1 MQDLNDLYF
10 FAKVVENGGFMAAA
24 RQIGVPKSRIS
35 RRVAVLEATLGVQ
48 LLQRTTRRLAL
59 TEVGRAYYQ
68 HCQAMLAE
76 AEAAQEAI
84 ERVTATPRGLVRV
97 SCPDLLAQS
106 LLAPLLPAFMAQ
118 CPQVRLLL
126 EVTGRRVDLINDGID
141 VALRVRQR
149 LEDSASIVVRPLGQA
164 LSVLV
169 ASPAL
174 LAGLGVPQTP
184 QTLAAWPALVMSR
197 PDGRGEWT
205 MHDEVGQ
212 LYTVQIAQPRL
223 MTDNLPVLAQAAMD
237 GCGVAALPLMLCQ
250 EALQDG
256 RLQRVLP
263 GFQMQGGILHLAFTG
278 RRHLVP
284 SVRAFVDFLVAH
296 APQLHARFER
306 QEPLQP
312 NAG

>member
-10 FAKVVENGGFMAAA
+10 FAKVAEHGGFMAAA
-24 RQIGVPKSRIS
+24 RQIGVPKSRLS
-35 RRVAVLEATLGVQ
+35 RRVAELEAQLGVQ

-59 TEVGRAYYQ
+59 TEVGQAYFG

-84 ERVTATPRGLVRV
+84 ARATDVPRGLVRV

-106 LLAPLLPAFMAQ
+106 LLAPLLPEFMAQ
-118 CPQVRLLL
+118 YPEVRILL

-141 VALRVRQR
+141 VALRVRSR
-149 LEDSASIVVRPLGQA
+149 LEDSASIVARPLGQSP
-164 LSVLV
+164 LFLV

-174 LAGLGVPQTP
+174 LAERGLPQHP
-184 QTLAAWPALVMSR
+184 SELASWPALVMSR

-212 LYTVQIAQPRL
+212 LYSVQLAAPRL
-223 MTDNLPVLAQAAMD
+223 MTDNLVVLAQAAID
-237 GCGVAALPLMLCQ
+237 GCGVAALPMLVCQ
-250 EALQDG
+250 QALADG
-256 RLQRVLP
+256 RLRRLLP
-263 GFQMQGGILHLAFTG
+263 TFSMPGGILHLAFTG

-284 SVRAFVDFLVAH
+284 AVRVFVDFLVART
-296 APQLHARFER
+296 PQWNARFE
-306 QEPLQP
+306 
-312 NAG
+312 